1 MKDGIDTSKMVGVV
15 ASLEEVVEFGIQR
28 LLYQCQELLD
38 IKDGDTCLDTDAA
51 VKNILEILNDQYRSR
66 YN

>member
-1 MKDGIDTSKMVGVV
+1 MKDKNSMIKVV
-15 ASLEEVVEFGIQR
+15 ASLENIIEFGIQR

-51 VKNILEILNDQYRSR
+51 VQNILEILDDQYRSR